1 VRVDRSERGSLPIVL
16 LAILV
21 IDSVLI
27 VVLGNILSGQRQ
39 LRFDEGYEQSLQ
51 VAEAGM
57 ERMVNLI
64 QTGQRTVNFAVPD
77 TPLAA
82 CGVTQGLAAVLGQC
96 WSVVPGGRYRGTA
109 TSTSATTW
117 DVASTGTAAN
127 GTSRT
132 IGATVRAEPAFG
144 VAAFGKVQMVLNGGN
159 AADSFD
165 SRVDASI
172 CRAGV
177 PADPFDASDTGS
189 TSACRPTGHGIVS
202 TNGELYLLGGT
213 TDVVDGVE
221 IHYAKVNV
229 PQPLAGATGFCG
241 GVTQTC
247 ASPKLRYYA
256 EPIRLIP
263 DPYVVPEDLQ
273 NKGPFTGTTLEAGR
287 QLYTNVRLDSNTVI
301 KGTPAN
307 PTILYLTGTLTV
319 PNAAVVN
326 FQQGPDGRWRP
337 KPAPGL
343 LIFSAGVGPAL
354 GFGNHASFAGAV
366 FAPRAT
372 FSGGSAGNIYGSM
385 TVGSFS
391 TSGTWNFHYDDALGV
406 VKTNAQWKVS
416 DWAER

>member
-1 VRVDRSERGSLPIVL
+1 MHLHRSERGSLPIVL

-27 VVLGNILSGQRQ
+27 VVLGNIVAGQRQ
-39 LRFDEGYEQSLQ
+39 LRFDEGFEQSLQ

-57 ERMVNLI
+57 ERMVHLI
-64 QTGQRTVNFAVPD
+64 QTGQRTENFSVPE

-82 CGVTQGLAAVLGQC
+82 CAATQGVAEILGRC
-96 WSVVPGGRYRGTA
+96 WTVVPGGRYLGTA
-109 TSTSATTW
+109 RSTSATTW
-117 DVASTGTAAN
+117 DVESTGTAAN
-127 GTSRT
+127 GISRT
-132 IGATVRAEPAFG
+132 VGATVRAEPAFG

-172 CRAGV
+172 CRAGA
-177 PADPFDASDTGS
+177 PADPFNASDSANTR
-189 TSACRPTGHGIVS
+189 ACRPTGHGIVS
-202 TNGELYLLGGT
+202 TNGEMYLLGGT

-229 PQPLAGATGFCG
+229 PNPLAGATGFCG

-247 ASPKLRYYA
+247 ASPKLTYHA
-256 EPIRLIP
+256 QPIRLIP
-263 DPYVVPEDLQ
+263 DPYVIPDDLE
-273 NKGPFTGTTLEAGR
+273 NKGPFSGTTLEAGR
-287 QLYTNVRLDSNTVI
+287 HLYTNVRLDSNTVI

-326 FQQGPDGRWRP
+326 FQQGADGRWRP

>member
-1 VRVDRSERGSLPIVL
+1 MHLNRSERGSLPIVM

-27 VVLGNILSGQRQ
+27 VLLGNIVAGQRQ
-39 LRFDEGYEQSLQ
+39 VRFDQGYEQSLQ
-51 VAEAGM
+51 VAEAGL
-57 ERMVNLI
+57 ERMIFLI
-64 QTGQRTVNFAVPD
+64 RSGQRTDSFSVPG
-77 TPLAA
+77 TRLGT
-82 CGVTQGLAAVLGQC
+82 CGATQGLAEVLGQC
-96 WSVVPGGRYRGTA
+96 WTVVPGGRYLGTA
-109 TSTSATTW
+109 TAAGLSW
-117 DVASTGTAAN
+117 DVVATGTAAN

-132 IGATVRAEPAFG
+132 IGVTVRSESPFG

-172 CRAGV
+172 CRAGA
-177 PADPFDASDTGS
+177 PADPFHASDTAD
-189 TSACRPTGHGIVS
+189 TRACRPTGHGVVA
-202 TNGELYLLGGT
+202 TNGELNLLGGT
-213 TDVVDGVE
+213 ADVVDGIE
-221 IHYAKVNV
+221 IHYAKEHV
-229 PQPLAGATGFCG
+229 PQPLTGATGFCA
-241 GVTQTC
+241 GVPQTC
-247 ASPKLRYYA
+247 ASPKLKYYA
-256 EPIRLIP
+256 QPIRLIP
-263 DPYVVPEDLQ
+263 DPYVPPDDLP
-273 NKGPFTGTTLEAGR
+273 NKGPFTGTTLEPGR

-319 PNAAVVN
+319 PNGAVVN
-326 FQQGPDGRWRP
+326 FQQGADGRWRP

-343 LIFSAGVGPAL
+343 LVFSAGVGPAL

-372 FSGGSAGNIYGSM
+372 FSGGAAGNVYGSM

-391 TSGTWNFHYDDALGV
+391 TAGTWNFHYDDALDA

-416 DWAER
+416 DWSER